1 MRTQILQ
8 EELAALASLNKNKD
22 IVIQKYDKGNSVVIV
37 SNIKRMGNLLSD
49 QRKVERVTLK
59 NDTFLN
65 FLVNQERFIGTI
77 LKNLAFSSSMSK

>member
-1 MRTQILQ
+1 MQ

-77 LKNLAFSSSMSK
+77 LKNLAFSSRMSK

>member
-1 MRTQILQ
+1 MQ

>member
-1 MRTQILQ
+1 MQ
-8 EELAALASLNKNKD
+8 EELAALGSLNKNKD

>member
-1 MRTQILQ
+1 MQ

-22 IVIQKYDKGNSVVIV
+22 IVIQKYDKGNSIVIV

>member
-1 MRTQILQ
+1 MQ
-8 EELAALASLNKNKD
+8 EELAALASLNKNKN

>member
-1 MRTQILQ
+1 MQ

-65 FLVNQERFIGTI
+65 FLVNQERFISTI